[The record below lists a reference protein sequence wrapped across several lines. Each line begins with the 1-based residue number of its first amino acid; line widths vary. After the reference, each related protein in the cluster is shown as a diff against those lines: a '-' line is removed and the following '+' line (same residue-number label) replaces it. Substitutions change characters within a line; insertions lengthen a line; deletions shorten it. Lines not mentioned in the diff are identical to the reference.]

1 MRSVL
6 TANRLVDGVVVFLD
20 PHGCWSD
27 RFADARGLADDGEE
41 AEALARGQAAVAAC
55 AVVEPYLVA
64 LGEDGKP
71 ARLRERIRAEGPTV
85 AYAGTED

>member
-6 TANRLVDGVVVFLD
+6 TANRLVDGAVVFLD
-20 PHGCWSD
+20 PHDRWSA
-27 RFADARGLADDGEE
+27 RFADARRLADDGEE
-41 AEALARGQAAVAAC
+41 SAALARGQAAVAAC
-55 AVVEPYLVA
+55 EVVEPYLVA

-71 ARLRERIRAEGPTV
+71 AHLRERIRADGPTV